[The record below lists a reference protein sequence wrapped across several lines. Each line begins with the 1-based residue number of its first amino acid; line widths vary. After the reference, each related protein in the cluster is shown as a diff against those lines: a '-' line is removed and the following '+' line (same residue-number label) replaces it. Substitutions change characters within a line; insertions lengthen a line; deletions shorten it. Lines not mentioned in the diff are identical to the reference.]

1 MILIPFYYFIPT
13 FMFFLHN
20 PLEMINIC
28 VTITTY
34 NYHTIFFFDESVFVF
49 PDWSVFLGEK
59 LAELAM
65 CID

>member
-1 MILIPFYYFIPT
+1 
-13 FMFFLHN
+13 MFFLHN
-20 PLEMINIC
+20 PLEMTNIC

-34 NYHTIFFFDESVFVF
+34 NYHTIFFFDESVFIF
-49 PDWSVFLGEK
+49 PDRSVFFSGEK